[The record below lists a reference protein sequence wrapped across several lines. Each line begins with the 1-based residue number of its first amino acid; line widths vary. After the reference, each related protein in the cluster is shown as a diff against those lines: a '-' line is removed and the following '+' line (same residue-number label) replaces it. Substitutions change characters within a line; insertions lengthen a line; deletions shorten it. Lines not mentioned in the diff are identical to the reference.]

1 MNDNLI
7 TSCCDAAP
15 IVESIDYDS
24 IDDIDFCLEEFEEK
38 HGDTKTP
45 EIVLTNEAGKI
56 TVRADNY

>member
-24 IDDIDFCLEEFEEK
+24 IDDID
-38 HGDTKTP
+38 P
-45 EIVLTNEAGKI
+45 W
-56 TVRADNY
+56 VRSNVAFGTCSLCKETGRLQVE